1 MTVILNPVNEKTD
14 LIIMFKI
21 IKNLLKKEKN
31 ELAVI
36 RFEGIPGFLDVR
48 EAKEKEDLRVSTG
61 NSMNTIN
68 GARNELL
75 NLVEI
80 LGRSEKEKA
89 LHPKLE
95 KIAQNS
101 IPLFEKSM
109 MTALSRPMP
118 DDPLEFYDAAAECL
132 KGCVKSLTGPGRY
145 IRGVLPDEMKAI
157 RIAID
162 HIGQEMNSMTRVHSE
177 YRRSMDQ
184 AAKTRELYEQVVK
197 AQEEK
202 KSCDV
207 QIPEI
212 QGKIRSICESIAQL
226 EDELQKLKVDRS
238 PGYHAILEE
247 EKNARILVNDT
258 EREMRAVFA
267 TLVHVFRKAEKIA
280 AKGHDKMGREIS
292 SSVELMTEPKIPD
305 WDLLKPSIER
315 TQPLVMSMIQAGS
328 ISLKNKEEKELFGGP
343 DIVFQML
350 GALSGRLLDY
360 NAGLHSLE
368 TRIATDPA
376 NKRIHG
382 LEKNEKELKE
392 ELEKEN
398 GQCHN
403 LERHRKDVGEKIPVL
418 IEDLQRSISVLNN
431 EETKLE
437 I

>member
-1 MTVILNPVNEKTD
+1 
-14 LIIMFKI
+14 
-21 IKNLLKKEKN
+21 
-31 ELAVI
+31 
-36 RFEGIPGFLDVR
+36 
-48 EAKEKEDLRVSTG
+48 
-61 NSMNTIN
+61 
-68 GARNELL
+68 
-75 NLVEI
+75 
-80 LGRSEKEKA
+80 
-89 LHPKLE
+89 
-95 KIAQNS
+95 
-101 IPLFEKSM
+101 
-109 MTALSRPMP
+109 
-118 DDPLEFYDAAAECL
+118 
-132 KGCVKSLTGPGRY
+132 VKSLTGPGRY